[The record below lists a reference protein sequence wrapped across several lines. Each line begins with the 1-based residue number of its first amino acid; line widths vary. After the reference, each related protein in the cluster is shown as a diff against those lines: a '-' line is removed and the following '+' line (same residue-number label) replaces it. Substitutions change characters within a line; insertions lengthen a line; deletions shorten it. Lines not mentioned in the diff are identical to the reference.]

1 MNNKYEYFDQLQE
14 GRETADSL
22 YNEMAVDVNLL
33 LDSVDELQVRVDDML
48 DMNTAVYNNWAYL
61 WDEVEN
67 PDSVDIELTDNEYVK
82 AEADWEMLR
91 AAADRL
97 DNIHR
102 YLRQVKKSLD
112 RIDTDRWPTEES

>member
-1 MNNKYEYFDQLQE
+1 
-14 GRETADSL
+14 
-22 YNEMAVDVNLL
+22 MAVDVNLL
-33 LDSVDELQVRVDDML
+33 LDSVDELWERVDEAL
-48 DMNTAVYNNWAYL
+48 YMNTVAYNNWAYL

-82 AEADWEMLR
+82 AQADWELLR

-102 YLRQVKKSLD
+102 YLRQVKKALD
-112 RIDTDRWPTEES
+112 QIDTDRWPTEES